1 MRMLVVK
8 GYKVERDLVQ
18 VGPVGQEFGANDV
31 YAYSS
36 GHSGDSNIEAT
47 IKSAVET
54 LGLTEADII
63 SITMVPWQV
72 NGRDR
77 GSNDYHIFLRG

>member
-1 MRMLVVK
+1 MLMLVVK
-8 GYKVERDLVQ
+8 GYKVERDLEEFPAKD
-18 VGPVGQEFGANDV
+18 GEFGANNV
-31 YAYSS
+31 YIYGS
-36 GHSGDSNIEAT
+36 GRPGDSNIEAT
-47 IKSAVET
+47 IKAAVESQ
-54 LGLTEADII
+54 GLTEADII

>member
-8 GYKVERDLVQ
+8 GYKVERDMEEL
-18 VGPVGQEFGANDV
+18 PAKDREFGANDV
-31 YAYSS
+31 FAYSS
-36 GHSGDSNIEAT
+36 GHPGDSNIEAT
-47 IKSAVET
+47 IKAAIESQ
-54 LGLTEADII
+54 GFTEADII

>member
-8 GYKVERDLVQ
+8 GYKVERDLEELPAKD
-18 VGPVGQEFGANDV
+18 GEFGANDV
-31 YAYSS
+31 FVYSK
-36 GHSGDSNIEAT
+36 GKRGDSNIEET
-47 IKSAVET
+47 IKAAIESQ
-54 LGLTEADII
+54 GFTEADII